1 MSRIL
6 RFCFYVSLSLLVV
19 ADAWAQTEREEPP
32 GLNVSRDSAGQIAVK
47 GSKAGPLEQARPG
60 YGPVEVLT
68 DTQGVDFGPYLRDA
82 VLPTVRRN
90 WYSVI
95 PESVQQ
101 KKGKL
106 AIEFAVTKDGK
117 VAGMKLVSSSG
128 DIPMDRAAWAGI
140 AASSPFSSLPEEF
153 KGSYLALRFHFYYNP
168 DAADLAAANTTAHAL
183 VPTIIHAESMAHES
197 DSHLPKY
204 PKKARQEKTEGLVRL
219 DVDVGTDGKV
229 KDLKVLEGN
238 PLLAAAS
245 IQAIRKWRF
254 YPAQKDGKAVE
265 DRARIRVD
273 FRLDHT
279 QVKAQVVS
287 YADPS
292 SGLAQ

>member
-1 MSRIL
+1 VSRIL

-128 DIPMDRAAWAGI
+128 DIPMGRNC
-140 AASSPFSSLPEEF
+140 SL
-153 KGSYLALRFHFYYNP
+153 
-168 DAADLAAANTTAHAL
+168 
-183 VPTIIHAESMAHES
+183 
-197 DSHLPKY
+197 
-204 PKKARQEKTEGLVRL
+204 
-219 DVDVGTDGKV
+219 
-229 KDLKVLEGN
+229 
-238 PLLAAAS
+238 
-245 IQAIRKWRF
+245 
-254 YPAQKDGKAVE
+254 
-265 DRARIRVD
+265 
-273 FRLDHT
+273 
-279 QVKAQVVS
+279 
-287 YADPS
+287 
-292 SGLAQ
+292 